1 MANRMQNLRVV
12 DAVLTSLS
20 VGYVNESYIADHVFP
35 LARVTKEA
43 GQIPKFSKDHFKLYS
58 TERAIRAKS
67 NVMQPSDR
75 SFVPVALEEH
85 DFSVPMDYR
94 EGEEADFDLE
104 ASNAIT
110 AEEVIR
116 IRREKIAAD
125 LMFDAGQYGANN
137 KVTLA
142 GTDQWTD
149 LDDAAPIDDIET
161 GKEAVRGGIARYPN
175 SVVFGAQSWKSF
187 KNHPTVLDRIKHSQ
201 LGVVTVD
208 LAKAILDVE
217 HIYIGKAI
225 YQTDA
230 GVMTDVWGD
239 KCWVGYIRPAA
250 NGVRRSVYEPNFG
263 YTAYKL
269 IGETDKYI
277 GEGGK
282 VQYVR
287 NTANFK
293 QVIVGA
299 DAGYLIS
306 DTNA

>member
-12 DAVLTSLS
+12 DAVLTALS
-20 VGYVNESYIADHVFP
+20 VGYRNESYIADMLFP
-35 LARVTKEA
+35 LARVTKEV
-43 GQIPKFSKDHFKLYS
+43 GQIPRFNKDHFRLYN
-58 TERAIRAKS
+58 TERAIRARS
-67 NVMQPSDR
+67 NVMQPGDR
-75 SFVPVALEEH
+75 DFVPVALEEH

-104 ASNAIT
+104 ASNALI

-125 LMFDAGQYGANN
+125 LAFNAANYAAGN
-137 KVTLA
+137 KITLA
-142 GTDQWTD
+142 GADQWTAIGTSD
-149 LDDAAPIDDIET
+149 PIDDIET
-161 GKEAVRGGIARYPN
+161 GKDAVRAGIARYAN
-175 SVVFGAQSWKSF
+175 SVTFGASSWKSF
-187 KNHPTVLDRIKHSQ
+187 KNHPAVIDRIKHSQ
-201 LGVVTVD
+201 IGVLTLD
-208 LAKAILDVE
+208 LAKQILDVE
-217 HIYIGKAI
+217 NIYIGKAV

-230 GVMTDVWGD
+230 GAVVDVWGD
-239 KCWVGYIRPAA
+239 KCLVHYTRPPAA
-250 NGVRRSVYEPNFG
+250 GVQRSVYEPNFG

-269 IGETDKYI
+269 IGETDKYL

-299 DAGYLIS
+299 DAGYLIG